1 MNNNFK
7 ISSDTLK
14 KGKASDLCCV
24 FHNQNLLVKKEGNTF
39 VIPTFDDIKLL
50 NIEYQTEFF
59 LGSIEKKSCFAI
71 ESTSELNL
79 PINFNLM
86 DLYDLGSLL
95 DEQSFL
101 ISGRASQI
109 LNWDKTHRFCGKCGS
124 KTENKK
130 DEMAKIC
137 PNCNHIMYPV
147 ICPAIIVAVTKG
159 DKILLAHNN
168 GFKDNMYGLIAGFVE
183 AGEDLNS
190 AVKRE
195 VFEEVGIKVK
205 NIEYYRSSPWPF
217 PNSLMIGFFAEYESD
232 QIKVDGSEIK
242 QADWFTKDNFPN
254 IPKKFTIAR
263 SLINEFSKR
272 NQ

>member
-7 ISSDTLK
+7 ISSDTFK
-14 KGKASDLCCV
+14 KSKANDLCCV
-24 FHNQNLLVKKEGNTF
+24 FSNGKLLVKKDGTTL
-39 VIPTFDDIKLL
+39 VIPTFDNIKFL
-50 NIEYQTEFF
+50 NIKYETEFF
-59 LGSIEKKSCFAI
+59 LGTIGEKSCFAI
-71 ESTSELNL
+71 ESTSELDL

-137 PNCNHIMYPV
+137 SNCNHIMYPV

-168 GFKDNMYGLIAGFVE
+168 G
-183 AGEDLNS
+183 
-190 AVKRE
+190 
-195 VFEEVGIKVK
+195 
-205 NIEYYRSSPWPF
+205 
-217 PNSLMIGFFAEYESD
+217 
-232 QIKVDGSEIK
+232 
-242 QADWFTKDNFPN
+242 
-254 IPKKFTIAR
+254 
-263 SLINEFSKR
+263 
-272 NQ
+272 

>member
-1 MNNNFK
+1 MA
-7 ISSDTLK
+7 L
-14 KGKASDLCCV
+14 
-24 FHNQNLLVKKEGNTF
+24 
-39 VIPTFDDIKLL
+39 
-50 NIEYQTEFF
+50 
-59 LGSIEKKSCFAI
+59 
-71 ESTSELNL
+71 
-79 PINFNLM
+79 
-86 DLYDLGSLL
+86 
-95 DEQSFL
+95 
-101 ISGRASQI
+101 
-109 LNWDKTHRFCGKCGS
+109 

-190 AVKRE
+190 AVKKE

-205 NIEYYRSSPWPF
+205 ILSITEAPMAISKFLNDRI
-217 PNSLMIGFFAEYESD
+217 FAEYESD

-242 QADWFTKDNFPN
+242 QADWFTKDNFPKYTYLKN
-254 IPKKFTIAR
+254 
-263 SLINEFSKR
+263 SLLQEA
-272 NQ
+272 